1 MKHITGSLVLTHYNK
16 NNKWRIFIITDKDYN
31 VACSGVPER
40 LFTAENEERVCH
52 SFRVDHAVSACKIGF
67 FIGSKFIDL
76 DGIYFSNQR
85 RADDYK
91 SFLGRNRILVNITD
105 TFERILGKTFPYSNS
120 NTVFV
125 PNLFAGRKTK
135 RRALCYS
142 GI

>member
-1 MKHITGSLVLTHYNK
+1 MTHYSK
-16 NNKWRIFIITDKDYN
+16 NNKWRIFILTDKDYN

-40 LFTAENEERVCH
+40 LYTVENEDKVCH
-52 SFRVDHAVSACKIGF
+52 SFRVYHAVSACKIGF

-105 TFERILGKTFPYSNS
+105 TFERILGKNFQYSNT

-125 PNLFAGRKTK
+125 PNLFTGRKTK

-142 GI
+142 GV